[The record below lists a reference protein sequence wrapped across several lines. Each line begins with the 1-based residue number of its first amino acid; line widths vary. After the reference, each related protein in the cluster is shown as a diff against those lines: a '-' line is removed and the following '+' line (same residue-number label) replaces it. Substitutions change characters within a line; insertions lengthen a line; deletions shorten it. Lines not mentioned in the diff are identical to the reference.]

1 MDRIIINIKDHSK
14 LSMFLDFLKL
24 FQFIEV
30 QLKEKSETKKR
41 TKGYNFFNSAGMWE
55 KRNINAD
62 QLRKLAW
69 TRNK

>member
-30 QLKEKSETKKR
+30 QSREKSEAKKR
-41 TKGYNFFNSAGMWE
+41 SKRYNFFDSAGMWE
-55 KRNINAD
+55 KREINST
-62 QLRKLAW
+62 QLRNKAW
-69 TRNK
+69 TRNR